1 MNTGNQNRTN
11 AVRPKT
17 ICGMDSEEKSEER
30 VEEQDGQRDEDD
42 ELRGGLSVP
51 VGFLA
56 PPGEVVEIPT
66 DAEDDEDQDHG
77 QRRVRKL
84 HDPQLPSEK
93 EVQEHYLSGHMPYR
107 SWCHHCVRGRGREMD
122 HLKRKGED

>member
-1 MNTGNQNRTN
+1 MNTGNQNQTN

-30 VEEQDGQRDEDD
+30 VEEQEGQRDEED
-42 ELRGGLSVP
+42 
-51 VGFLA
+51 
-56 PPGEVVEIPT
+56 EVVEIPT
-66 DAEDDEDQDHG
+66 DAEDDEEQDHG

-84 HDPQLPSEK
+84 HDPQLPSKK

-107 SWCHHCVRGRGREMD
+107 SW
-122 HLKRKGED
+122 